1 MQRRLK
7 IEILL
12 VLAVTFGTAGL
23 RAALRLIDS
32 LLKAP
37 LNQQTTTIYDATST
51 IPWLDLA
58 LHASNAH

>member
-37 LNQQTTTIYDATST
+37 LNQQTTTTVSYTHSEPT
-51 IPWLDLA
+51 RR
-58 LHASNAH
+58 S

>member
-12 VLAVTFGTAGL
+12 VLAVTFGTSGL
-23 RAALRLIDS
+23 RAALRLVDS

-37 LNQQTTTIYDATST
+37 LNEQHTTIVDTAST

-58 LHASNAH
+58 LQAC